1 MNVIRQGLIIGTFIL
16 VAIQLGGIAASLRS
30 IDRSLAVLTMRK
42 MMPEVFDEVMK
53 EVEGDRKE

>member
-1 MNVIRQGLIIGTFIL
+1 MNVIRQGLIIGSLIL

-30 IDRSLAVLTMRK
+30 IDRSLTILTIRNML
-42 MMPEVFDEVMK
+42 PEVFDEVMK

>member
-1 MNVIRQGLIIGTFIL
+1 MNVIRQGLIIGSLIL

-30 IDRSLAVLTMRK
+30 IDRSLTILTMRN
-42 MMPEVFDEVMK
+42 MLPEVFDEVMK